1 MRPRFW
7 ARARF
12 ARRLMPPRRFKPWL
26 ARAMAGAAGV
36 CILDAFGGPTPRHM
50 SWLSPIM
57 PRHRSMWRHRS
68 TFGRRDGA
76 GSAAHGVCA
85 DAAPTA
91 PVAGGRL
98 IAREREARTRMMEE
112 LSDEKLMAAV
122 SARQQQAFRILMGRH
137 MRRAVRV
144 AQRVVRDS
152 AEADDIG
159 QDAFLRVWSH
169 AASFDP
175 NVAQFTTWLYRIVLN
190 LAFDRA
196 RRRPVVPVECL
207 IADEERRALEQA
219 MANLSERQ
227 RGAIALFHMEGLSGE
242 ESAKAMNLSAKAFES
257 LLARARATLREHVQK
272 IQNTRRYA

>member
-1 MRPRFW
+1 
-7 ARARF
+7 
-12 ARRLMPPRRFKPWL
+12 MP
-26 ARAMAGAAGV
+26 
-36 CILDAFGGPTPRHM
+36 
-50 SWLSPIM
+50 
-57 PRHRSMWRHRS
+57 RSMWRRRS
-68 TFGRRDGA
+68 MFGRHEAA
-76 GSAAHGVCA
+76 GSRAHGVRA

-91 PVAGGRL
+91 PIAGARHL
-98 IAREREARTRMMEE
+98 ITQTWEARTRMMQD
-112 LSDEKLMAAV
+112 LSDEALMVAV
-122 SARQQQAFRILMGRH
+122 SARQPQAFRILMGRH
-137 MRRAVRV
+137 MQRAVRV

-159 QDAFLRVWSH
+159 QEAFLRVWSH

-175 NVAQFTTWLYRIVLN
+175 DVARFTTWLYRIVLN
-190 LAFDRA
+190 LAFDRG
-196 RRRPVVPVECL
+196 RRRPLMPIEEAIEVRATDPEPVERL

-272 IQNTRRYA
+272 IQNTRRCA

>member
-1 MRPRFW
+1 ML
-7 ARARF
+7 
-12 ARRLMPPRRFKPWL
+12 RRRSMSGRCE
-26 ARAMAGAAGV
+26 AAGS
-36 CILDAFGGPTPRHM
+36 R
-50 SWLSPIM
+50 
-57 PRHRSMWRHRS
+57 
-68 TFGRRDGA
+68 
-76 GSAAHGVCA
+76 AHGVRA

-91 PVAGGRL
+91 PIAGARRL
-98 IAREREARTRMMEE
+98 IAQTWEARTRMMQD
-112 LSDEKLMAAV
+112 LSDEVLMVAV

-137 MRRAVRV
+137 MQRAVRV

-175 NVAQFTTWLYRIVLN
+175 DVARFTTWLYRIVLN
-190 LAFDRA
+190 LAFDRG
-196 RRRPVVPVECL
+196 RRRPLMPIDEAIDVRATDPEPIERL

-219 MANLSERQ
+219 MASLSERQ

-272 IQNTRRYA
+272 IQNTRRCA

>member
-1 MRPRFW
+1 MFGRHE
-7 ARARF
+7 
-12 ARRLMPPRRFKPWL
+12 
-26 ARAMAGAAGV
+26 AAGS
-36 CILDAFGGPTPRHM
+36 R
-50 SWLSPIM
+50 
-57 PRHRSMWRHRS
+57 
-68 TFGRRDGA
+68 
-76 GSAAHGVCA
+76 AHGVRA

-91 PVAGGRL
+91 PIAGARHL
-98 IAREREARTRMMEE
+98 ITQTWEARTRMMQD
-112 LSDEKLMAAV
+112 LSDEALMVAV
-122 SARQQQAFRILMGRH
+122 SARQPQAFRILMGRH
-137 MRRAVRV
+137 MQRAVRV

-159 QDAFLRVWSH
+159 QEAFLRVWSH

-175 NVAQFTTWLYRIVLN
+175 DVARFTTWLYRIVLN
-190 LAFDRA
+190 LAFDRG
-196 RRRPVVPVECL
+196 RRRPLMPIDEAVDVRATDPEPVERL

-272 IQNTRRYA
+272 IQNTRRCA